1 MNREQPTS
9 SMATTTVNKDGDH
22 SWTYLDLPIQ
32 RLDQSRQLHGN
43 LSMLFVIVAWLIVP
57 VTATGLSSL
66 KLRVQRWGLPVAHG
80 KKMASSVHAIST
92 WPEVC
97 AGPSCLQ
104 HALCF
109 IARPD
114 SQTLCCT
121 HNYVV
126 SKCLEALLHKT
137 WPCIR
142 LTVISLLHHWMQWS
156 PTACF
161 TFQQYCFTLVKLMS
175 RVNALLMN
183 FSNDVAK
190 YAIEVTKS
198 VKTTYSVHMTL
209 ENCACQLICC
219 ISGVSL

>member
-97 AGPSCLQ
+97 AGPSCLPPLTISHFSSYFVHFVSCVNSNWTSRHEPWTAYLLNGNNNCQ
-104 HALCF
+104 QGWRPLMNLPGLTYSE
-109 IARPD
+109 ARPIEATAWQSVD
-114 SQTLCCT
+114 AVCHCCLT
-121 HNYVV
+121 HSSCY
-126 SKCLEALLHKT
+126 C
-137 WPCIR
+137 
-142 LTVISLLHHWMQWS
+142 HWTQ
-156 PTACF
+156 
-161 TFQQYCFTLVKLMS
+161 
-175 RVNALLMN
+175 
-183 FSNDVAK
+183 FS
-190 YAIEVTKS
+190 
-198 VKTTYSVHMTL
+198 
-209 ENCACQLICC
+209 
-219 ISGVSL
+219 